1 MTAAPADSHLPA
13 WRQRY
18 RKRCRKHIA
27 DGLDLIPVLDFE
39 AALEAYGWV
48 EDHCRPAERA
58 YLGVIDRYYLL
69 VRLLHRSDLLTPK
82 SGKRGAIWLY
92 RRCREVEAEPD
103 DYLDLWAREH
113 YKGQMLDEP
122 VPTPHGWRAFGD
134 LTPGCELF
142 GPDGKT
148 CRVVA
153 RTEVFED
160 PDCYEVEFDDGSAV
174 RVSSDHLWTVE
185 RRTRKRVPMAHNK
198 PGPQRQY
205 RETVTLATRDIAA
218 HDHRQDN
225 RLAVRVNDPLDLP
238 AVDLPIDPYVLG
250 VWLGDGTSASAMI
263 ANPDAEVF
271 GFIEA
276 AGYGLRADRSPKPT
290 VRLHTVIG
298 LRNRLNGLGLIGNKH
313 IPQRYLRASIGQRL
327 ALLQGLMDSDGHC
340 NTRGTATFVNINDVL
355 VDGFCELAHTLG
367 LKPHRRRVAGE
378 YKGEPYPYWQ
388 VSFQA
393 YRALP
398 PFRLARKLARCKE
411 GARPNPRRYIV
422 ACRKVPTVPMRCI
435 QVDREDGLYL
445 TGRAMVTTHNSTI
458 ITFAGCVQEILRD
471 PEITIG
477 IFSAVQKTAKPF
489 LTQIKREFEDNNELK
504 ALYYDVLWSD
514 PKRQAPKWSEDE
526 GIVVKRRSNP
536 KESTVEAYGLLDG
549 QPTGRHFRHRVY
561 DDVVTREVAKNPEMV
576 RKVTEVWELS
586 DNLGGGE
593 RRRWHIGTR
602 YAFGDTYGIM
612 IDRGVLKV
620 RLHPATDNGRADGN
634 PVLLTPE
641 DWEKKKRDQPTQFP
655 AQMLQN
661 PAAGEETPF
670 KAAWLKGSEL
680 RPETLHIYILGD
692 PSKGSPNRRSDR
704 TAIMVIGV
712 DGAMNK
718 YLLDGFR
725 HRMKLPERWKRLKA
739 MHKKWSAM
747 PGVMSVEVG
756 YERYGLQSDLEH
768 FEQQMTLE
776 DYSFPITEVAWTRDN
791 AKSKEDR
798 VERLVP
804 DIKDG
809 RWFLPSVI
817 HDEAMG
823 PCTWRVEDDQ
833 VRLTALKG
841 AETKRRAI
849 AIKANRRD
857 LLLGPIKRMDE
868 ESRAYDV
875 TQAFIEELLYFPF
888 GSHDDAIDA
897 ASRVYDLDP
906 TAPKVVRPQDL
917 EPAAYHDS

>member
-39 AALEAYGWV
+39 AVLEAYAWV
-48 EDHCRPAERA
+48 EEHCRPAERA
-58 YLGVIDRYYLL
+58 YLGVIDRYWLL
-69 VRLLHRSDLLTPK
+69 VRLLHRADLLTPK
-82 SGKRGAIWLY
+82 SGTKGARWLY
-92 RRCREVEAEPD
+92 ERCREVEAEPD

-113 YKGQMLDEP
+113 YKMLGVKEP
-122 VPTPHGWRAFGD
+122 IPTPTGWRCHGD
-134 LTPGCELF
+134 LKAGDWVF
-142 GPDGKT
+142 GPDGKP

-153 RTEVFED
+153 RTPVFTDGEAF
-160 PDCYEVEFDDGSAV
+160 EIEFDDGVTVKAGAE
-174 RVSSDHLWTVE
+174 HLWTVE
-185 RRTRKRVPMAHNK
+185 RRTRKRI
-198 PGPQRQY
+198 PGTHKTGSGGRQY
-205 RETVTLATRDIAA
+205 RETVTLSTREIAA
-218 HDHRQDN
+218 HDHRQDS
-225 RLAVRVNDPLDLP
+225 RLAIRVNDPLDLP
-238 AVDLPIDPYVLG
+238 EAGLSVHPYLLG
-250 VWLGDGTSASAMI
+250 AWLGDGTSAGGSI
-263 ANPDAEVF
+263 TCGDPQIFSE
-271 GFIEA
+271 IEA
-276 AGYGLRADRSPKPT
+276 LGERLGPDMTPRRNAAHRTVYGLSARLRALG
-290 VRLHTVIG
+290 VRGAKDV
-298 LRNRLNGLGLIGNKH
+298 
-313 IPQRYLRASIGQRL
+313 PAAYLRASPSQRL
-327 ALLQGLMDSDGHC
+327 ALLQGLMDTDGHC
-340 NTRGTATFVNINDVL
+340 NTRGTATFVNKN
-355 VDGFCELAHTLG
+355 ERLADAVYEIAASLG
-367 LKPHRRRVAGE
+367 MKPRKYAYIADHGDW
-378 YKGEPYPYWQ
+378 WQ
-388 VSFQA
+388 VAFQA
-393 YRALP
+393 YAGLC
-398 PFRLARKLARCKE
+398 PFRLARKVARCKP
-411 GARPNPRRYIV
+411 GARPKPRRYIV
-422 ACRKVPTVPMRCI
+422 ACRPIPPEPMSCI

-602 YAFGDTYGIM
+602 YQFGDTYGIM

-641 DWEKKKRDQPTQFP
+641 DWEKKKRDQPTQYP

-670 KAAWLKGSEL
+670 KAAWLRGSEL
-680 RPETLHIYILGD
+680 RPETLHVYIIGD

-704 TAIMVIGV
+704 TAIAVIGV
-712 DGAMNK
+712 DHAMNK

-739 MHKKWSAM
+739 MHQKWSKM
-747 PGVMSVEVG
+747 PGVMSIEVG
-756 YERYGLQSDLEH
+756 YEQYGMQTDLEH
-768 FEQQMTLE
+768 FEQQMELE
-776 DYSFPITEVAWTRDN
+776 DYAFPITEVGWTRDN

-798 VERLVP
+798 VERMVP
-804 DIKDG
+804 DVKDG
-809 RWFLPSVI
+809 RWFLPAII

-833 VRLTALKG
+833 VRLTRLDG
-841 AETKRRAI
+841 AEPKLRARAI
-849 AIKANRRD
+849 RANRRD
-857 LLLGPIKRMDE
+857 LLLGPIRRLDE
-868 ESRAYDV
+868 EGRVYDL
-875 TQAFIEELLYFPF
+875 TQAFIQELLYFPF
-888 GSHDDAIDA
+888 GSHDDLIDA
-897 ASRVYDLDP
+897 SSRVYDLDP

-917 EPAAYHDS
+917 EPTAYHDS